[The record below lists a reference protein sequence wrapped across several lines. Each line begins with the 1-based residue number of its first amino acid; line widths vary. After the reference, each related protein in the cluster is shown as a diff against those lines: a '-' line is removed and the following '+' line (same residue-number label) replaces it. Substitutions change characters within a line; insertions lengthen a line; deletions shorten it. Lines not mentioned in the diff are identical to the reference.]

1 MLPTDSAWKPKKR
14 KNKVPKTKDKPFG
27 VELVMAKESA
37 VGAPEAKYALD
48 RIAGGSSV
56 VKEAERLGVLE
67 SSFIAYFRQDEE
79 RYEAYLDAL
88 ACQAEL
94 DHQKYRDASLKLI
107 EQAEELTPEVASTID
122 KGLNRFKDTLGWN
135 NARFRKEK
143 DQSQVNVQVNIAEHL
158 ATLSDNTRHDRPLV
172 IEQNNLRNCSGGA
185 STRTHRDS

>member
-1 MLPTDSAWKPKKR
+1 MLATDSAWKPKRR
-14 KNKVPKTKDKPFG
+14 KNKVSRAKDKPFG
-27 VELVMAKESA
+27 VELVMAKEST
-37 VGAPEAKYALD
+37 VGVPEAKYALD

-67 SSFIAYFRQDEE
+67 SSFIAYFRQDED
-79 RYEAYLDAL
+79 RWAAYLDAL
-88 ACQAEL
+88 ASQAEL

-122 KGLNRFKDTLGWN
+122 KGLNRFKDTLAWN

-158 ATLSDNTRHDRPLV
+158 DRVRKDREAEGRV
-172 IEQNNLRNCSGGA
+172 IDQA
-185 STRTHRDS
+185 